1 MFRFRNYSIPGKLTW
16 MNMLVSGAALVLACA
31 AFIAYD
37 VVSFRQAMDRNLSIQ
52 AQMVGSN
59 STSALLF
66 DDPQAGEKSLSAL
79 QAAPNIVSAG
89 IYTPDGQP
97 FAGYWRDGEKQLSRL
112 PELSVAR
119 GQVHWLRDRRIVLV
133 HVTLFQGKTVGF
145 VYIQSDLQDLFRR
158 MRHNAGIAAGVY
170 LASLLVALLAS
181 GPIRRIISD
190 RIVNLAE
197 TARVVSR
204 QKTYSVRARGTS
216 DHDELAVLIES
227 FNEMLAQIEARDSTL
242 LSEIRERKAVEEAL
256 RESQNRA
263 AGVIA
268 SAMDAILSV
277 DEEQKIV
284 LFNGAAE
291 RIFGSPAAKAIGQS
305 IERFIPMR
313 FRAHHGDHIHRFGK
327 TGVTGRAMGTL
338 GELWALRSNGE
349 EFPVEASISQVEVGG
364 KKLFTVILRDVTQNR
379 AAEREI
385 RRLNDELEQRVIE
398 RTAQLEAANR
408 ELESFSYSVSHDLRA
423 PLRHISGFARIL
435 VEEFGTSLPEEAQR
449 HLARIEQGTNRM
461 GRLVDE
467 LLSLTR
473 TGRQSLVVQVT
484 ELSTMV
490 HDVIAMLEP
499 ETEGRTVEW
508 KIGDLP
514 FVECDPTLIRQVFQ
528 NLISNGLKYSRPR
541 AQAVIEIGRMD
552 KDGETV
558 IFVRDN
564 GVGFSM
570 KYADKLFGVFQRLH
584 GNEEFEG
591 TGVGLATVH
600 RIIEKHG
607 GRVWAEAE
615 LDRGASFYF
624 TLNGL
629 SHQAATASAAGA
641 EESHGH

>member
-1 MFRFRNYSIPGKLTW
+1 

-37 VVSFRQAMDRNLSIQ
+37 VVSFRQAMERNLSIQ

-59 STSALLF
+59 SAAALLF
-66 DDPQAGEKSLSAL
+66 DDPQAAEKTLSAL

-112 PELSVAR
+112 PALSVAR
-119 GQVHWLRDRRIVLV
+119 SQVHWLRDRRIVLV

-145 VYIQSDLQDLFRR
+145 VYIQSDLQDLLRR
-158 MRHNAGIAAGVY
+158 MRHNAGIAAGVF
-170 LASLLVALLAS
+170 LASLFVALLAS

-197 TARVVSR
+197 TARLVSR

-216 DHDELAVLIES
+216 DNDELAVLIDS
-227 FNEMLAQIEARDSTL
+227 FNEMLAQIEGRDSTL
-242 LSEIRERKAVEEAL
+242 LSEIGERKAAEEAL
-256 RESQNRA
+256 RESQNRVT
-263 AGVIA
+263 GVIA

-291 RIFGSPAAKAIGQS
+291 RIFGSPAAEAIGQS
-305 IERFIPMR
+305 IERFIPQR
-313 FRAHHGDHIHRFGK
+313 FRARHSDHIRRFGK

-338 GELWALRSNGE
+338 GELWALRSDGE

-364 KKLFTVILRDVTQNR
+364 RKLFTVILRDVTQNR

-398 RTAQLEAANR
+398 RTAQLEAANK

-435 VEEFGTSLPEEAQR
+435 TEEFGPSLPEEAQR

-473 TGRQSLVVQVT
+473 TGRQSLAIQVT
-484 ELSTMV
+484 ELSTVV

-499 ETEGRTVEW
+499 ESEGRTVEW

-514 FVECDPTLIRQVFQ
+514 LVECDPTLIRQVFQ

-541 AQAVIEIGRMD
+541 AQAVIEIGQTERA
-552 KDGETV
+552 GETV

-591 TGVGLATVH
+591 NGVGLATVH
-600 RIIEKHG
+600 RIVEKHG

-615 LDRGASFYF
+615 LDRGACFYF

-629 SHQAATASAAGA
+629 SQPATTAQAAGA
-641 EESHGH
+641 EESHEH